1 MSEDKKLAIEILMPA
16 LSPTMEEGTLAK
28 WFVKEGDKVEPGDLL
43 AEIETDKATMEFE
56 AVEEG
61 IIDKLLIVEGT
72 EGVEVNSAIAT
83 LIGEENSTAK
93 NIKEQAVPKKDKMQ
107 TSELKAK
114 TIINNSDSK
123 PIDRVFISPLARR
136 IAEREGI
143 DISLIKG
150 TGPRG
155 RVIKKDLANLS
166 KPSSEVSAAP
176 GANIAPTNNISPNI
190 QDSFPDNDRLEIY
203 ADRQFTEIALD
214 GMRKTIASRLSEAKQ
229 TIPHFYLRRSVKMGN
244 LIDFRQKINKK
255 LLDENVKVSI
265 NDIIIKACAEALQ
278 SNPNANTIWGGN
290 RLIKFK
296 SSDIAVAVSVEG
308 GLFTPVIKD
317 ADQKTISHIS
327 TEMKDLA
334 SRARTKK
341 LSPNEFQGGSFAIS
355 NLGMFGVESFDAI
368 INPPHSAIL
377 AVGTSK
383 QKPTILDD
391 GCLSV
396 ATEMELSMSVDHRVI
411 DGVLGAKLIQ
421 TIVDNLENPIGL
433 LNI

>member
-1 MSEDKKLAIEILMPA
+1 MSEDEKLAIEILMPA

-107 TSELKAK
+107 TSELQAK

-190 QDSFPDNDRLEIY
+190 QDSFPDNDLLEIY

-317 ADQKTISHIS
+317 ADQKTISNIS